1 MSGIT
6 GMRSGTA
13 TDFAVIGGGLV
24 GASLGYGLALAGER
38 VTVFDQ
44 GDVALRAARG
54 NFGNVW
60 VQGKGTNGPAYADLT
75 RATANDW
82 ASFALELEVL
92 TGLNLH
98 FRRPGGFYLCF
109 AREELDRRVA
119 SLTALATKATIPS
132 RFEVLNNAALKS
144 VIPDIGPGV
153 AGATYCPDDGT
164 ANPLHLLRALL
175 LGLQRL
181 GGKYLANH
189 DVRRVAADGQGF
201 LIETAGGIHHTARI
215 ALTAGL
221 GNVGLAASLGLR
233 APVRPVRGQILV
245 TEKVRPF
252 LQYGMNFV
260 RQTVEGGC
268 IFGESSEEVG
278 FDEGTTSDVLRATAK
293 RAVAAFPLLEHVRVI
308 RSWGAL
314 RVMSADGMPIYQQS
328 AVHSGAFLL
337 SVHSGVTLAPFHA
350 RSMAQALKD
359 GALSQDLGIHFS
371 PDRFDVPTPYTT

>member
-1 MSGIT
+1 MSGID
-6 GMRSGTA
+6 GMRSGTN
-13 TDFAVIGGGLV
+13 TDFAVIGGGMV

-44 GDVALRAARG
+44 GDVAFRAARG
-54 NFGNVW
+54 NLGNVW
-60 VQGKGTNGPAYADLT
+60 VQGKGANGPAYADLT
-75 RATANDW
+75 RTTANDW
-82 ASFALELEVL
+82 ASFAQELEAL
-92 TGLNLH
+92 TGVNLH

-109 AREELDRRVA
+109 SREELDRRVEN
-119 SLTALATKATIPS
+119 LTALATKVSIQS
-132 RFEVLNNAALKS
+132 RFDVLDNAGLKS
-144 VIPDIGPGV
+144 ALPDIGPGV
-153 AGATYCPDDGT
+153 FGATYCPDDGT
-164 ANPLHLLRALL
+164 VNPLHLLRALL
-175 LGLQRL
+175 QGLQKL

-189 DVRRVAADGQGF
+189 DVIRVVADDQGF
-201 LIETAGGIHHTARI
+201 LIETASGVHHSARI

-221 GNVGLAASLGLR
+221 GNVDLAVPLGLR

-252 LQYGMNFV
+252 LQYGMNFI

-293 RAVAAFPLLEHVRVI
+293 RAVAAFPLLEHVRVV

-328 AVHSGAFLL
+328 AVHPGAFLM
-337 SVHSGVTLAPFHA
+337 SVHSGVSLAPFHA
-350 RSMAQALKD
+350 RNMAQALKD
-359 GALSQDLGIHFS
+359 GALSQDIVTHFS
-371 PDRFDVPTPYTT
+371 PDRFDVSTPYTT